1 MISVESCDCSFTD
14 SVVGTFFSHILVINE
29 NFVNLRPSM
38 DRHRGKPWL
47 NNQFL
52 KFNKKNKSMRKD
64 KREVKKRENYDRME
78 GSEN

>member
-1 MISVESCDCSFTD
+1 
-14 SVVGTFFSHILVINE
+14 
-29 NFVNLRPSM
+29 M